1 MGLGQNGYAQ
11 YNVTSA
17 ILTEL
22 IATFIFTMVVVAVT
36 AGRGSTPLAGLVI
49 GLTLFALHLPF
60 FAVTGL
66 SVNPARSF
74 GPAVALMFFSSTAA
88 LTQLWLF
95 LVVPTIAGAI
105 VGWLFR
111 EKILSA

>member
-1 MGLGQNGYAQ
+1 MGLGQNGYGQ

-17 ILTEL
+17 VLTEL
-22 IATFIFTMVVVAVT
+22 IATLIFTSVILAVT
-36 AGRGSTPLAGLVI
+36 AGRGGNPLAGLVI

-60 FAVTGL
+60 FNVTGL

-74 GPAVALMFFSSTAA
+74 GPAVVLVGFAGSTV

-105 VGWLFR
+105 AGWLFR
-111 EKILSA
+111 NKILSA